1 MKIDDALELYDQGF
15 CVFPLKPNSKIP
27 LISAWDEWAADADR
41 DMVEAMWK
49 KYPHS
54 NIGVATGPSDL
65 LVLDVDNKGKKNGT
79 HSLMELT
86 IFNEVVPTYSV
97 STPSGGEH
105 HYFKR
110 EGREARNS
118 VEKLGAGLDTRALGG
133 YVVGKGSIIDDGK
146 YEQISKRD
154 VSVAPDWLY
163 PEQVEVVQKEEVAAT
178 DLDLERA
185 KDWIAKEA
193 PESIEGEGGDSTLF
207 TVACWLRDMGLDS
220 EQAFDCLLQYNES
233 KCHPEWEV
241 TDLQSKL
248 TNAYAYAQNSKGSK
262 ALPQFEDLSSLAP
275 VEQKEVPRI
284 KTFSGA
290 DLDLQIPPRDWIVPR
305 RLLVGFVTTTVAP
318 GGTGKSSHAMMEAVS
333 IATGRPLL
341 GEVPKKTGAVVIYN
355 VEDPLDE
362 LQRRLC
368 AIALHFEIP
377 FAELKDVHLVS
388 GLDHPLSVA
397 STKDGVTGATQGFT
411 QLVNLVKDTK
421 ALLLVLDPFIQ
432 THSVDENSNNA
443 IGVVARLFS
452 QLATKLKCAVNIVHH
467 TRKMPAGS
475 GAGEMDN
482 ARGASALVSATRI
495 ATTMTTMSESDAEKL
510 QVPKMD
516 RGWYVRV
523 DNAKGNMQPPASAAE
538 WFRKVSVTLPNGD
551 EVGVLEPQEFDIV
564 NERDQMLHRANLL
577 AEELFQEFGVA
588 EVPMAE
594 VMKFCMKNTFEGASE
609 RTVRRQIEEFYAEPV
624 EHLGIKIGHRHF
636 VPDGAQRARHT
647 LLIEQLKQ
655 IESAEE

>member
-333 IATGRPLL
+333 IETGRPL
-341 GEVPKKTGAVVIYN
+341 G
-355 VEDPLDE
+355 
-362 LQRRLC
+362 
-368 AIALHFEIP
+368 
-377 FAELKDVHLVS
+377 
-388 GLDHPLSVA
+388 
-397 STKDGVTGATQGFT
+397 
-411 QLVNLVKDTK
+411 
-421 ALLLVLDPFIQ
+421 
-432 THSVDENSNNA
+432 
-443 IGVVARLFS
+443 
-452 QLATKLKCAVNIVHH
+452 
-467 TRKMPAGS
+467 
-475 GAGEMDN
+475 
-482 ARGASALVSATRI
+482 
-495 ATTMTTMSESDAEKL
+495 
-510 QVPKMD
+510 
-516 RGWYVRV
+516 
-523 DNAKGNMQPPASAAE
+523 
-538 WFRKVSVTLPNGD
+538 
-551 EVGVLEPQEFDIV
+551 
-564 NERDQMLHRANLL
+564 
-577 AEELFQEFGVA
+577 
-588 EVPMAE
+588 
-594 VMKFCMKNTFEGASE
+594 
-609 RTVRRQIEEFYAEPV
+609 
-624 EHLGIKIGHRHF
+624 
-636 VPDGAQRARHT
+636 
-647 LLIEQLKQ
+647 
-655 IESAEE
+655 